1 MLPVIALAQKTRVVK
16 GKVVGESDGLPL
28 PGASVYID
36 KNIIGE
42 KTELEGVI
50 KNFSLGTTTDI
61 NGEFSFTLPEKVD
74 FLLCSFI
81 GFETQKVSIKG
92 KDYFVIK
99 LKDENKVLNEVVVT
113 GYQKIEKRKVTSSV
127 IKVKTD
133 AIMQAGVASVD
144 QMLDGQLA
152 GVQTTV
158 TNGAPG
164 APAKIRIRG
173 TASLS
178 GSQDPLWVLDGMPS

>member
-1 MLPVIALAQKTRVVK
+1 MKKIILLLLIMLPVIALAQKTRVVK

-92 KDYFVIK
+92 KGYFVIK

-133 AIMQAGVASVD
+133 AIMQADVRWSACRSTDYCDKRCTWCSCQDPYQGY
-144 QMLDGQLA
+144 GFF
-152 GVQTTV
+152 
-158 TNGAPG
+158 
-164 APAKIRIRG
+164 KRF
-173 TASLS
+173 S
-178 GSQDPLWVLDGMPS
+178 GSSLGA